1 MGGRGVTSPAEKFGF
16 EETFAKIP
24 ALPLGV
30 TEVTM
35 RELTA
40 AYTAF
45 PTLGIRVEP
54 YLVREIRDDHGK
66 SLFTHESGKSRVTD
80 AGAAYVMHSLLRGVV
95 PRRTASLLNRSALAH
110 VSRTPPT
117 TNNYPPPWLS

>member
-54 YLVREIRDDHGK
+54 YLVREIRDDHGR
-66 SLFTHESGKSRVTD
+66 SLFTPERGKSRGAG
-80 AGAAYVMHSLLRGVV
+80 AGAAYVLHSLLRGVV
-95 PRRTASLLNRSALAH
+95 QRGPAAPLQ
-110 VSRTPPT
+110 
-117 TNNYPPPWLS
+117 